1 MTEIS
6 NAKLRLSE
14 HVFYDFS
21 AFRLNLE
28 KQYAHTMFIWLL
40 GKKHSQIYNNCY

>member
-28 KQYAHTMFIWLL
+28 KQYAHTMFI
-40 GKKHSQIYNNCY
+40 